1 MKSFNDTFESLKK
14 TIEEEIEFNK
24 EIQAKIQTKQQDIAS
39 KEEQLELLA
48 NMKVQLQMSLKADRE
63 ELKMLTEIA
72 GRKQSENSYERMQK
86 EQIERQQQAKYEQE
100 IYELQKENFKLQE
113 QLKKLASKK
122 KWSV

>member
-86 EQIERQQQAKYEQE
+86 EQIERQHQAKY
-100 IYELQKENFKLQE
+100 
-113 QLKKLASKK
+113 
-122 KWSV
+122 